1 MMDIMDMNTL
11 SHEII
16 NPLNIIVGCAELSQ
30 IEADQINNDKIAN
43 YLKTIVS
50 ESMKCCSLLEQTIKE
65 TKTII
70 SKYNIVN
77 QIKTIVKSL
86 ENHPLL
92 YNKKLVFNDLNESN
106 ESCASFEIAVENKSY
121 LKIIINNMIMNAIKH
136 SSCNSDNI
144 LVTIKTN
151 KQSKLLFEI
160 HNSIVSNAEECHID
174 KQHDYFTKSN
184 FLGLN
189 IIDSLVRKLNY
200 EWNLLQDGNNVM
212 TQLTVY

>member
-1 MMDIMDMNTL
+1 MMDIDTL

-70 SKYNIVN
+70 SKYNIIN

-92 YNKKLVFNDLNESN
+92 YNKKLIFNDLNEGYP
-106 ESCASFEIAVENKSY
+106 FEIAVENKSY

-151 KQSKLLFEI
+151 KQSKLLLEI
-160 HNSIVSNAEECHID
+160 NNSIVSNVDECHID

-200 EWNLLQDGNNVM
+200 EWNLLQDGNNVV

>member
-1 MMDIMDMNTL
+1 MMDIDTL

-65 TKTII
+65 TKIII
-70 SKYNIVN
+70 SKYNIVK

-92 YNKKLVFNDLNESN
+92 YNKKLVFNDLNDLN
-106 ESCASFEIAVENKSY
+106 EGYSFEIAVENKSY

-151 KQSKLLFEI
+151 KQSKLLLEI
-160 HNSIVSNAEECHID
+160 HNSIVSNAGECLID

-200 EWNLLQDGNNVM
+200 EWNLLQDGNNVV